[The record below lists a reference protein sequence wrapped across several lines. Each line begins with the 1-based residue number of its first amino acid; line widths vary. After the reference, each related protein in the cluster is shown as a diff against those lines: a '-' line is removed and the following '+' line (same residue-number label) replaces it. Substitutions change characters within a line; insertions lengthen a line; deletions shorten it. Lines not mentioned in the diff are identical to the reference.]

1 MGKHRTHA
9 HGFIVFDLE
18 IEASSTSLVR
28 KTGSSCSANMVEPAT
43 SQKRIVTTPLPLPRP
58 QGPVLFQFIEEYR
71 RQVLVRQLLFMIVKM
86 PMVKCLEIHAIL
98 FCRIYTSARTACQGF
113 EANALTFNSQ
123 VREGRAIFLGHTRL
137 VPRAQAL
144 TFTSSLFGFV
154 WNRPHSLTVEQDG
167 ITHTLPIID
176 HTRLLQ
182 ALLWGLTLGFSI
194 LSLRRFSRSRRSSRN
209 GGTDE
214 SRISN
219 HDREPGAI
227 Q

>member
-1 MGKHRTHA
+1 MT
-9 HGFIVFDLE
+9 
-18 IEASSTSLVR
+18 IEV
-28 KTGSSCSANMVEPAT
+28 KT
-43 SQKRIVTTPLPLPRP
+43 RD
-58 QGPVLFQFIEEYR
+58 
-71 RQVLVRQLLFMIVKM
+71 
-86 PMVKCLEIHAIL
+86 
-98 FCRIYTSARTACQGF
+98 
-113 EANALTFNSQ
+113 SQ
-123 VREGRAIFLGHTRL
+123 VIAVGHTRL

-144 TFTSSLFGFV
+144 TFTSRLFGFV

-182 ALLWGLTLGFSI
+182 VLLWSLTLGFTI
-194 LSLRRFSRSRRSSRN
+194 LSLRRFSRRRRSSRN

-219 HDREPGAI
+219 LDREPGAI